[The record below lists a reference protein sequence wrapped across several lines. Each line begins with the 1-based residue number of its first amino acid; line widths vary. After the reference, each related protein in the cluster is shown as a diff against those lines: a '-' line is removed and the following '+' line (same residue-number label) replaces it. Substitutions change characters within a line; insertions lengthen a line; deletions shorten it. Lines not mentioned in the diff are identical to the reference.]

1 MKMLDKEKNL
11 PRNPSSVGKYIDN
24 IDVLRQIRVAKDKVI
39 RDQSRDRRTPLQ
51 FGKVLV
57 LD

>member
-39 RDQSRDRRTPLQ
+39 RDQSRDGRTPLQ